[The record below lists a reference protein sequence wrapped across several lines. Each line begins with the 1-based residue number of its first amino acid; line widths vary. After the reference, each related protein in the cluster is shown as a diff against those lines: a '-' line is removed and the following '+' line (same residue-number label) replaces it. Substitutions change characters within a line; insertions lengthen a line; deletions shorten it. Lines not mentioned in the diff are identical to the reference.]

1 MTYAY
6 IVADYRFG
14 FLIGAVNHRSVLY
27 VNPVAYGNGMH
38 IAPNHGI
45 EPYAAFIAHGYF
57 ANDGSIV
64 GYVAIPAELRMDSAN
79 RFDKCHV
86 FFSG

>member
-1 MTYAY
+1 
-6 IVADYRFG
+6 
-14 FLIGAVNHRSVLY
+14 
-27 VNPVAYGNGMH
+27 MH

-45 EPYAAFIAHGYF
+45 EPYTAFIAHGYF

-64 GYVAIPAELRMDSAN
+64 GYVAIPAELRMDSPN